1 MFTRFFGNY
10 LLQKQ
15 IISPEALAEALDIQ
29 QNTRLKL
36 GVLAINAGYM
46 TAEQVEKAHDQQQ
59 REDKRIGDVMVEM
72 GFLTEEQVEELFKT
86 QPAGYLLLGQALVD
100 KGHMTNAQFE
110 EALSA
115 YKEENHI
122 SDSDFDDV
130 NEEAA
135 QKMIDKFY
143 NFNSSKNAVYIAK
156 YVSVLFKNLIRFIG
170 GDFTPMAARNIS
182 DEDLKNVISQKINGK
197 MNALTIISP
206 ESDMTMAQ
214 FASRFSKEHLLKN
227 DEYTQACVSEF
238 LNLHNGLFVVNVS
251 NNAGV
256 ELQLEPQSYDEHFDA
271 ADHENACV
279 IPVFFSFG
287 IVNFIISM

>member
-10 LLQKQ
+10 LLRKQ
-15 IISPEALAEALDIQ
+15 LISPEALSEALEIQ

-72 GFLTEEQVEELFKT
+72 GFLTAEQVEELFKT

-110 EALSA
+110 EALNS

-130 NEEAA
+130 NETAA
-135 QKMIDKFY
+135 QSMIDKFY
-143 NFNSSKNAVYIAK
+143 NFSSSSSAVYMTK

-170 GDFTPMAARNIS
+170 GDFTPMAVRSIS
-182 DEDLKNVISQKINGK
+182 GDDLDDVISQKISGNV
-197 MNALTIISP
+197 NALTVVTAD
-206 ESDMTMAQ
+206 SDMAMIK
-214 FASRFSKEHLLKN
+214 FASRFSKEHLLAN
-227 DEYTQACVSEF
+227 DEYTQSCVSEF
-238 LNLHNGLFVVNVS
+238 LNLHNGLFAVNVS

-256 ELQLEPQSYDEHFDA
+256 ELQLEPQAYNDHINA
-271 ADHENACV
+271 ADYENSCV
-279 IPVFFSFG
+279 IPIFFSFG
-287 IVNFIISM
+287 TVNFILLM